1 MKDQGGEIDMIFF
14 DDDFDFEE
22 AFYMGCIGGFIEH
35 SNEEQDRSRRTII
48 EEDAIDDRE
57 DLDM

>member
-1 MKDQGGEIDMIFF
+1 MIFF
-14 DDDFDFEE
+14 DDDFDCEE
-22 AFYMGCIGGFIEH
+22 AFYIGCTGGFIEH

>member
-1 MKDQGGEIDMIFF
+1 MIFF

-22 AFYMGCIGGFIEH
+22 AFYMGCIGGFIEQ
-35 SNEEQDRSRRTII
+35 SNEEEDRSMQTIR
-48 EEDAIDDRE
+48 EEDDTDDRE

>member
-1 MKDQGGEIDMIFF
+1 MIFF

-22 AFYMGCIGGFIEH
+22 AFYMGCIRSFIEQ
-35 SNEEQDRSRRTII
+35 SNEEQDRSMRTIR
-48 EEDAIDDRE
+48 EEDDTDDRE